1 MVETKLGSH
10 VKKGS
15 LTCALIQ
22 NTDLLKLPALLV
34 LLIILTLKINS
45 SAFCKLADM
54 LQLEKSYAPF
64 FENKCHMNV

>member
-1 MVETKLGSH
+1 METRLGLH

-15 LTCALIQ
+15 LPCALIQ

-45 SAFCKLADM
+45 STFCKLANI
-54 LQLEKSYAPF
+54 LQLERIYTPF
-64 FENKCHMNV
+64 FEKKCHMNV

>member
-1 MVETKLGSH
+1 MEKRLGLH
-10 VKKGS
+10 VKKGP
-15 LTCALIQ
+15 LPGALIQ

-45 SAFCKLADM
+45 STFCKLANI
-54 LQLEKSYAPF
+54 LQLERSYTPF